1 MRDIGKGILVARL
14 LLSFALALLMASFI
28 QVRSSVAA
36 RRRRTAG
43 TFALGRRIFASSVF
57 TIAFLL
63 IPLHQVAHAAPI
75 SLDADEVLIVSFELP
90 AAAPQHN
97 SLFLAWEHEETFTG
111 DFALSLFE
119 GNILLETMSG
129 PMVNKIV
136 TDTEFYSSVA
146 PFPNTGSTV
155 TAMASD
161 FAAIADGISN
171 GRIEFSY
178 SAPITL
184 PNDCARCAPELLPF
198 VTEGAFAI
206 FTTERLSVN
215 MVATDARNFATI
227 TSVIP
232 EPSTGL
238 LFASGLLSMAA
249 ARRSTRRC
257 H

>member
-1 MRDIGKGILVARL
+1 MTRL
-14 LLSFALALLMASFI
+14 LLSFALALLMASLI

-63 IPLHQVAHAAPI
+63 TPLHQVAHAAPI
-75 SLDADEVLIVSFELP
+75 LLDADEVLIVSFELP

-119 GNILLETMSG
+119 GNTLLETISG
-129 PMVNKIV
+129 SMVNKTV

-146 PFPNTGSTV
+146 PLPGAESRLK
-155 TAMASD
+155 AMASD

-184 PNDCARCAPELLPF
+184 ANDCARCAPELLPF

-215 MVATDARNFATI
+215 MVVTDARNFATI

-232 EPSTGL
+232 EPTTALLLACGL
-238 LFASGLLSMAA
+238 VAMA
-249 ARRSTRRC
+249 ARRRRRAGRI
-257 H
+257 